1 MNRAVVAAMTEAG
14 ETADSLAAQVGVD
27 PKTAARWA
35 SHGRIPR
42 PQTRRRVA
50 TVLGREVTE
59 LWPDVLKRRE
69 PAWFRRWVDI
79 EREAVAL
86 RWFEL
91 TWVPGLLQTEAYA
104 RATLA
109 GERLTSDDVGR
120 LVEARLQRQA
130 ILRREDPP
138 MLVVVL
144 DELILRRSAYGDR
157 ALMREQCEHLVA
169 CGALPTIAIHVVP
182 ATVGMYPGLGG
193 PFILAELDDGSVLG
207 HADSQAEAQIIDKAA
222 DVATLGR
229 RWERIRGEALSR
241 TQSLELIREAAAS
254 WT

>member
-1 MNRAVVAAMTEAG
+1 M
-14 ETADSLAAQVGVD
+14 
-27 PKTAARWA
+27 
-35 SHGRIPR
+35 
-42 PQTRRRVA
+42 
-50 TVLGREVTE
+50 LGREVTE

-86 RWFEL
+86 RAFQL
-91 TWVPGLLQTEAYA
+91 AWVPGLLQTEAYA

-109 GERLTSDDVGR
+109 GETLTNDDVGR

-130 ILRREDPP
+130 ILRRENPP

-144 DELILRRSAYGDR
+144 DELVLRRSAYGDR
-157 ALMREQCEHLVA
+157 ALMREQCEHLAA
-169 CGALPTIAIHVVP
+169 CGAQPTTAIHVVP
-182 ATVGMYPGLGG
+182 ASVGMYPGLGG
-193 PFILAELDDGSVLG
+193 PFTLAELDDGSVLG
-207 HADSQAEAQIIDKAA
+207 HVDSQAESQIIDQAA
-222 DVATLGR
+222 EIATLGR

-241 TQSLELIREAAAS
+241 TQSLDLIREAAAA